1 MNYMQIDKASISNGI
16 GFRVVL
22 WCAGCTRKCQGCFN
36 TETWNFDAGK
46 PFDDD
51 AKKYL
56 FEKLNK
62 PYIQGITF
70 SGGHPLEY
78 KNILNVYNLIE
89 EIKTN
94 FPEKDIWL
102 YTGYELNIDNF
113 TTFIKGLYEQNIHHN
128 LINCVLNL
136 CDVVVDG
143 PYIEEQRDITLAF
156 CGSKNQ
162 RLIDVKK
169 TIEQNQIVLYKL

>member
-1 MNYMQIDKASISNGI
+1 MNYADIKHCDVANGP
-16 GFRVVL
+16 GVRVSLFVS
-22 WCAGCTRKCQGCFN
+22 GCTHHCKECFN
-36 TETWNFDAGK
+36 PETWNFDAGK

-78 KNILNVYNLIE
+78 KNILNVCNLIE

-102 YTGYELNIDNF
+102 YTGYKLNIDNF
-113 TTFIKGLYEQNIHHN
+113 TTFIKGFSEQNIHHN
-128 LINCVLNL
+128 LVNCVLNL